1 MPSSPVTSSQ
11 SAPHPRLCEIV
22 RRHLATPSRAPI
34 PAHTV
39 QAFEEVQARL
49 VLTPERPIILDSGC
63 GTGASS
69 LLLAQAHADVLV
81 IGIDRSEAR
90 LARGPLAQPETM
102 PPNLILLRADL
113 AAFWRLARM
122 AGWRLRQHW
131 LLYPNPSPK
140 PEHLMRRWHG
150 HPALPDL
157 LALGGE
163 LRLRTNWPV
172 YADEFALALGIAGID
187 ATVSAVATSAGPQSP
202 FEAKYLASGHALIEV
217 RAELVPGP

>member
-49 VLTPERPIILDSGC
+49 ALAPGRPIILDSGC

-69 LLLAQAHADVLV
+69 LLLAQAHPEVLV

-122 AGWRLRQHW
+122 VGWRLRQHW

-163 LRLRTNWPV
+163 LVLRTNWPV
-172 YADEFALALGIAGID
+172 YADEFALALGVAGI
-187 ATVSAVATSAGPQSP
+187 AAQIQPIEAVADPISP
-202 FEAKYLASGHALIEV
+202 FEAKYAASEHPLFELRADLA
-217 RAELVPGP
+217 